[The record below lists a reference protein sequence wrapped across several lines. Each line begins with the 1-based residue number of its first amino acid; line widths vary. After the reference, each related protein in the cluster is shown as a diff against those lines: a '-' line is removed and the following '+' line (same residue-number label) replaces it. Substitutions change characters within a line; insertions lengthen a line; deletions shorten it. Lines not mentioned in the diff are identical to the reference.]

1 MHQWKL
7 ERRPSARVTSHAA
20 ICGGVALALFRNSNA
35 HLPSATMNDTYEV
48 VTIAV
53 DRKHFS
59 RYNYRSCNWV
69 SRGEARRDEF
79 RDRVAVRDPETVEYK
94 KSTIRSAAPLLA
106 YSSREIP

>member
-20 ICGGVALALFRNSNA
+20 ICGGVALALFRNSHA

-53 DRKHFS
+53 DMKHFS
-59 RYNYRSCNWV
+59 RYNYRANPSNV
-69 SRGEARRDEF
+69 GLRPP
-79 RDRVAVRDPETVEYK
+79 DPTELCLKIVIFGT
-94 KSTIRSAAPLLA
+94 SFFPSIPLSPMQFFLL
-106 YSSREIP
+106 E